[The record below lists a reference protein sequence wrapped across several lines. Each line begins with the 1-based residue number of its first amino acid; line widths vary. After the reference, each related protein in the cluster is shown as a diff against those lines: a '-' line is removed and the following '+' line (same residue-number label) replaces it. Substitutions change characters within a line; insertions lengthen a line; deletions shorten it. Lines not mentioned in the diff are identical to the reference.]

1 MPKFRQ
7 WLNLIIVRAWPLW
20 AALVGTALLGV
31 AIVTG
36 TNLVEEGWFMTVSLF
51 GGVIM
56 SLKVWQSL
64 LAFRNN
70 RRMMRIER
78 KAQAM
83 VIAEDHPSRGGEI
96 RQLARQTMPFDVFRE
111 RIFGLLDL
119 DDERWRYYAR
129 LSHVWELFLAERFG
143 QDWPRSREE
152 LWDLYEQAGSVT
164 EFLHKVAEVY
174 PEWAWLEADWQR
186 FKRRDH
192 LKKLPKVYY
201 VVPAYKIPELQVFE
215 QIDSTSRQD
224 YPGLQ
229 ICRVVVN
236 SGPHDPVHRRMY
248 EATKAYLAGR
258 LREQFPDIVEEYEAK
273 NHKEF
278 VEFPDRFPENCV
290 LFRVVYEP
298 EVGKRAA
305 MHNGF
310 DASIDVKSDITIN
323 VDGDTYLDIDAT
335 SNAVHVFTNTEL
347 AALTGDVRVSN
358 AHYNTLT
365 MLTALRYF
373 YAFWVERAAQSALG
387 QVTCLSGPFLAIRT
401 PILAEILHDW
411 RYQRFLGQEC
421 TYGDDRHIATLLLLR
436 GLKVGFHP
444 DSIVW
449 TDAPTRLRVWRRQQL
464 RWSKSGHREN
474 WWLVVNKREAPLHVF
489 IWVSLAYL
497 SFFPILVGGVLISI
511 LVKTLIALLALK
523 FALALSIIGP
533 YIVIIIVA
541 NFVFNGLYGLM
552 ITGDWHFFLI
562 PMYIGLYFGILIW
575 LKLWAL
581 IKLKDTS
588 WGTK

>member
-1 MPKFRQ
+1 MPKFRR

-20 AALVGTALLGV
+20 ASLIGTALLAA

-56 SLKVWQSL
+56 ALKVWQSL
-64 LAFRNN
+64 LAFINN
-70 RRMMRIER
+70 RWMMRIGR

-83 VIAEDHPSRGGEI
+83 VIAEDPRSSEI
-96 RQLARQTMPFDVFRE
+96 RLFARQIMPFDVFRE
-111 RIFGLLDL
+111 RMLGLLDL
-119 DDERWRYYAR
+119 SGEQWRYYER

-143 QDWPRSREE
+143 WGWPRSREGF
-152 LWDLYEQAGSVT
+152 WSLYEEAESVT
-164 EFLHKVAEVY
+164 DFLHKIAEDY
-174 PEWAWLEADWQR
+174 PEWAWLEADWRR
-186 FKRRDH
+186 FKCRDH
-192 LKKLPKVYY
+192 TEKFPKVYY
-201 VVPAYKIPELQVFE
+201 VVPVFKIPELQVFE
-215 QIDSTSRQD
+215 QIDSTARQN
-224 YPGLQ
+224 YSGLQ
-229 ICRVVVN
+229 VCRVVVN

-248 EATKAYLAGR
+248 EATRAYLAGQ
-258 LREQFPDIVEEYEAK
+258 LRERFPDIAEEYEKK
-273 NHKEF
+273 NRKDF
-278 VEFPDRFPENCV
+278 VEFPDRYPENQV
-290 LFRVVYEP
+290 VFRVVYEP
-298 EVGKRAA
+298 EAGKRSA

-310 DASIDVKSDITIN
+310 AASIRAQSDITIN
-323 VDGDTYLDIDAT
+323 VDGDTYLDVDAV
-335 SNAVHVFTNTEL
+335 SNAIHVFNNTDL

-358 AHYNTLT
+358 AHQNTLT

-401 PILAEILHDW
+401 PILAEILHEW

-421 TYGDDRHIATLLLLR
+421 TYGDDRHIATLLLLM

-449 TDAPTRLRVWRRQQL
+449 TDAPTSLRVWRRQQL

-523 FALALSIIGP
+523 FALALSIVGP
-533 YIVIIIVA
+533 YILIILVA
-541 NFVFNGLYGLM
+541 NFVFNGLYGLL
-552 ITGDWHFFLI
+552 ITGDWRFFLI
-562 PMYIGLYFGILIW
+562 PLYIGLYFGILIW